1 LSEVDMGGVFF
12 LCEDLKLNKVKATI
26 DTLKTQNQSIELNC
40 PKEKMIEK
48 FFDRDDFWKR
58 FGRSKYHCYFKF
70 GKIEFSLNNCER
82 CGVWDYIYDG
92 RRQVYLDV
100 WGTFNK
106 EDETW
111 TDSFH
116 LFLEEP
122 EEARRFVDVFCFLAS
137 SLGAYLGFL
146 GHKLLL
152 DEDYETTG
160 TIYAERLI
168 EEGTYC
174 SLYMDKDLAQDIG
187 IDELKEWSSII
198 NEVNDSGYFV
208 SIGNSPFIGGI
219 KKDDPFYRERIVP
232 AITKRL
238 KTEFLS
244 I

>member
-1 LSEVDMGGVFF
+1 VV
-12 LCEDLKLNKVKATI
+12 
-26 DTLKTQNQSIELNC
+26 
-40 PKEKMIEK
+40 
-48 FFDRDDFWKR
+48 
-58 FGRSKYHCYFKF
+58 
-70 GKIEFSLNNCER
+70 
-82 CGVWDYIYDG
+82 
-92 RRQVYLDV
+92 
-100 WGTFNK
+100 
-106 EDETW
+106 
-111 TDSFH
+111 
-116 LFLEEP
+116 
-122 EEARRFVDVFCFLAS
+122 CFLAS